1 MRGAGCYGRPGCCR
15 RAGGRPQ
22 GRGGC
27 RTALFFPVPA
37 ALSHALRRPGGTMKS
52 LKKESR
58 LRIPTNRFLEASE
71 SVKGWRWLPWELRK
85 ALTGA
90 RVLGIHDTGPGGWG

>member
-1 MRGAGCYGRPGCCR
+1 MLWTPRLLPAGGWA
-15 RAGGRPQ
+15 RAGS
-22 GRGGC
+22 RG
-27 RTALFFPVPA
+27 LPYNFFLVPA
-37 ALSHALRRPGGTMKS
+37 ALGLALRRPGGTMKS

-58 LRIPTNRFLEASE
+58 LRIPTNRFLEAPE

-90 RVLGIHDTGPGGWG
+90 GVLGIHDTGPGVWG